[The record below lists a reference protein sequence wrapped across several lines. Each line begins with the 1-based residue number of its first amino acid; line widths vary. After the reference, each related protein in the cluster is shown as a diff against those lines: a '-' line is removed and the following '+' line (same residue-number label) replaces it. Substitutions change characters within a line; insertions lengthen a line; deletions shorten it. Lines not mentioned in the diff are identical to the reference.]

1 MVVEGETTAEAD
13 YCLCPSPK
21 TRLQV
26 ETNNNTCP
34 TCQKMLIEEPEPKI
48 EPKYEAIPALEG
60 TEDENKDKNKG
71 KDESEDI
78 RGLLKGLASLG
89 STKDRKDRNND
100 VRLKPPTYKG
110 DSDPTHF
117 FCKIGQFPRASK
129 CVKRN

>member
-60 TEDENKDKNKG
+60 TEDENKDNKQLLNGPPIAYKNDKISI
-71 KDESEDI
+71 KIIYQNLQTATCQKAQVSTSKKFFADI
-78 RGLLKGLASLG
+78 I
-89 STKDRKDRNND
+89 
-100 VRLKPPTYKG
+100 V
-110 DSDPTHF
+110 
-117 FCKIGQFPRASK
+117 
-129 CVKRN
+129 VKKF

>member
-34 TCQKMLIEEPEPKI
+34 TCQKMLIEEPEPKT
-48 EPKYEAIPALEG
+48 EPKYEAMPDLEG
-60 TEDENKDKNKG
+60 TEDENKDKNREKN
-71 KDESEDI
+71 ESEDI

-89 STKDRKDRNND
+89 STKDR
-100 VRLKPPTYKG
+100 
-110 DSDPTHF
+110 
-117 FCKIGQFPRASK
+117 
-129 CVKRN
+129 